1 MEGQGVFGR
10 FDVSSFAALVKRS
23 EQILGVPVESWEN
36 SLQFIRGAIATG
48 GAGYTSYLR
57 EAQQLGCDT
66 YITGEGS
73 MYTKLFAREVRMNL
87 LFGSHYATELPGI
100 KAFAG
105 HIAEEFGL
113 PWETI
118 VEDISV
124 R

>member
-10 FDVSSFAALVKRS
+10 FDVSSFTALVKRA
-23 EQILGVPVESWEN
+23 EQVLGVPVESWEN
-36 SLQFIRGAIATG
+36 SRQFVKGAIATG

-57 EAQQLGCDT
+57 EAQQLDCDT

-73 MYTKLFAREVRMNL
+73 MYTKLFAREVGMNL
-87 LFGSHYATELPGI
+87 VFGSHYATELPGI
-100 KAFAG
+100 KAFAAYVAG
-105 HIAEEFGL
+105 EFGL

-118 VEDISV
+118 AEDMSV